1 MNLYFLLV
9 ALSQIFP
16 VLRIGYLITFYGP
29 LSCVLAVTI
38 SKEAYDDIQRHKRD
52 KEINNQIYQKLT
64 KDGLVD
70 VPSSKIKVGDL
81 IKINCNQRVSLFIL
95 IFISFFFFLI
105 KNNKYIYIKK
115 K

>member
-95 IFISFFFFLI
+95 IFISFFLI
-105 KNNKYIYIKK
+105 KNNKYIYIK
-115 K
+115 